1 MEGRILLRVTG
12 FTQALNRGQR
22 EAPRMT
28 RVEMADRIMALKDAI
43 RAALEALDTQDTEKA
58 RAVLAG
64 AVKENA
70 SKAHPG
76 E

>member
-1 MEGRILLRVTG
+1 
-12 FTQALNRGQR
+12 
-22 EAPRMT
+22 MT